1 VKWQQINFKRKP
13 EDVKQGGEAGAS
25 AEEEGAA
32 GDASHPEGEPSGEKP
47 CAPPFRTAPRSRF
60 LNLERLREERDVDW
74 TLPWSDLMMTMFV
87 LFVTL
92 YVYEVETSAARDV
105 PEPARPDFAT
115 VPPPTASY
123 PATPSLEAQIES
135 DWGGAPDLRT
145 DWDEES
151 TLRAIVDV
159 RELRLDETDDLGS
172 VDLLR
177 KSAYRIV
184 LTGDVL
190 FDPGKAVLREDAL
203 PALQKAAKQIGTTPY
218 MVNVVGHT
226 DAMPIHSTEY
236 PSNWELSVARA
247 AVVARFL
254 IFYLDLPATQF
265 YVSGHADN
273 QPMAPNETARDRA
286 KNRRVE
292 IVVTREI
299 PSGGDGA

>member
-1 VKWQQINFKRKP
+1 
-13 EDVKQGGEAGAS
+13 
-25 AEEEGAA
+25 
-32 GDASHPEGEPSGEKP
+32 
-47 CAPPFRTAPRSRF
+47 
-60 LNLERLREERDVDW
+60 LNLERLREERDTDW

-92 YVYEVETSAARDV
+92 YVYEVETSAAKEV
-105 PEPARPDFAT
+105 VSEPARPDFAT
-115 VPPPTASY
+115 VPPPSASY

-135 DWGGAPDLRT
+135 DWGGAPDFRT
-145 DWDEES
+145 DWDTEAL
-151 TLRAIVDV
+151 LRASVDV
-159 RELRLDETDDLGS
+159 RELRLDEADDLYS

-190 FDPGKAVLREDAL
+190 FDPGKAVLRVDAL
-203 PALQKAAKQIGTTPY
+203 PALQKVARQIGSTPY

-226 DAMPIHSTEY
+226 DATPIQSKEY

-254 IFYLDLPATQF
+254 IFYLDLPASQF
-265 YVSGHADN
+265 YVTGHADN
-273 QPMAPNETARDRA
+273 QPLVSNKTPPERA

-292 IVVTREI
+292 IVVTREV